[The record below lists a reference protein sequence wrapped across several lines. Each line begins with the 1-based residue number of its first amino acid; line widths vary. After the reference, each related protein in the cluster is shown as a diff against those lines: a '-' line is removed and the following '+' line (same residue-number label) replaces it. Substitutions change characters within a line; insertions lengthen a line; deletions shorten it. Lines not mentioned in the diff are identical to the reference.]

1 MMTRPARDIAAALP
15 ARLDRKMVRDL
26 WAIRLQALAIALV
39 VAAGVAVL
47 VVSAG
52 MLDSLRETRD
62 AYYDRYRFAD
72 VWAPVVRAP
81 DSVAVAIQHLEGVA
95 RVETRVRQPA
105 LFDMPGLSAPAS
117 GLILSLPETGLPS
130 VNRIHLTEGRR
141 PRPGQR
147 EEIVLLDGFA
157 RAHGL
162 AIGDRVTTT
171 IRGGREHF
179 RVVGFALAPEFVYA
193 IAPGQIVPDD
203 RLFGV
208 GWMGREALEQAAD
221 SDGAFNEAALIL
233 QPGAR
238 ERRVIDALDRL
249 LAPWGAPGA
258 YGRDD
263 HISDAFV
270 SSEINQLGTMA
281 SLLPPVFLL
290 VAAFLVNVVLTRL
303 IAMERAQ
310 IGLLKAFG
318 YYSRDVVW
326 HYTKFALVI
335 GAVGLALGLGG
346 GTWLGRLMAA
356 MYIEYYHF
364 PFLLFDLPASV
375 YAGAFAVTL
384 LAVGGG
390 AMLAGLRAARLSP
403 AEAMRPSPPPDY
415 SRALGAALA
424 RWKRFDQ
431 QSRMILRHTLRWP
444 GRAGFTLAG
453 VAVSVGLLASSM
465 YFLDATR
472 AMIDAHFYLSNRQD
486 VTVSL
491 VEPRPRAALHA
502 MARLPGVLAAEP
514 VRHASARLHF
524 AGHEERIALTGA
536 PTGAHLSRLID
547 SQGEPVTP
555 PPGSII
561 LSRDIAAPL
570 GVRPGDRIDVEIT
583 EGNRPVFSIPVAN
596 VVTTLIGSGALMEI
610 GDLNQVL
617 GEDALISGAWLR
629 IDPDRADTL
638 YAELKN
644 APAIAGVSLETEARE
659 QFETLMDEGMGTS
672 IYIYTI
678 FAGMIAVGVVYNS
691 VRISFSEREHEL
703 AVLRVLGFT
712 RGEVA
717 YVLLGEIALLT
728 LIALPVG
735 CLLGAGLSWY
745 FAEAMSSDLFR
756 LPYIINP
763 ATYGYSALVVLIVA
777 LSSGLMVR
785 ARLNRLDMVAALK
798 TGD

>member
-1 MMTRPARDIAAALP
+1 M
-15 ARLDRKMVRDL
+15 
-26 WAIRLQALAIALV
+26 AIRLQALAIALV

-52 MLDSLRETRD
+52 MLDSLRETRS

-81 DSVAVAIQHLEGVA
+81 DSIAADIHQLDGVA
-95 RVETRVRQPA
+95 QIQTRVRQPV

-117 GLILSLPETGLPS
+117 GVFLSVPETGLPT

-141 PRPGQR
+141 PREGQR
-147 EEIVLLDGFA
+147 DEIVLLDGFA

-162 AIGDRVTTT
+162 AIGDSVTAT
-171 IRGGREHF
+171 IRGGRETF
-179 RVVGFALAPEFVYA
+179 RVVGFALSPEFVYA
-193 IAPGQIVPDD
+193 IAPGQLVPDD

-208 GWMGREALEQAAD
+208 GWMGRDALEQAAD
-221 SDGAFNEAALIL
+221 SAGAFNEAALIL
-233 QPGAR
+233 QPGAN
-238 ERRVIDALDRL
+238 ERAVIDALDRL

-258 YGRDD
+258 YGRED

-318 YYSRDVVW
+318 YHSRDVVW

-335 GAVGLALGLGG
+335 GAVGLAIGVGG
-346 GTWLGRLMAA
+346 GSWLGRQMAG
-356 MYIEYYHF
+356 MYVEYYHF
-364 PFLLFDLPASV
+364 PFLLFELPASV
-375 YAGAFAVTL
+375 YAASLGVTL

-390 AMLAGLRAARLSP
+390 AVLAGLRAARLSP

-415 SRALGAALA
+415 SRALGAAIA

-444 GRAGFTLAG
+444 ARAAFTMAG
-453 VAVSVGLLASSM
+453 VAISVGLLASSM

-502 MARLPGVLAAEP
+502 IARMPGVLTAEP
-514 VRHASARLHF
+514 VRYAPARLRH
-524 AGHEERIALTGA
+524 AGHEERMALTGA
-536 PTGAHLSRLID
+536 PAEARLSRMID
-547 SQGEPVTP
+547 SDGNPVTA
-555 PPGSII
+555 PPGSIV
-561 LSRDIAAPL
+561 LSRDIAASL
-570 GVRPGDRIDVEIT
+570 GVEPGDRIEVEIT
-583 EGNRPVFSIPVAN
+583 EGNRPVFELAIAN
-596 VVTTLIGSGALMEI
+596 VATTLIGSGAIMEI
-610 GDLNQVL
+610 GDLNRLL

-629 IDPDRADTL
+629 VDPERTDAL
-638 YAELKN
+638 YTQLKA
-644 APAIAGVSLETEARE
+644 APAIAEVSLQNEARE

-728 LIALPVG
+728 LIALPLG
-735 CLLGAGLSWY
+735 CLMGAGLAWY
-745 FAEAMSSDLFR
+745 FAQAMSSDLFR
-756 LPYIINP
+756 LPFIINP
-763 ATYGYSALVVLIVA
+763 ATFGYSALVVLIVA